1 MKIIVDAMGG
11 DHAPLEIIKGCALA
25 AKEYDIDIVLCGNEK
40 IIKQVISDN
49 GIVASKFTYVNTE
62 STIEMQDHP
71 DCIMKE
77 KSDSSMAVGLKL
89 LKNKGGDAFIT
100 AGNSGAALVGATLIN
115 KRIPGIKRAALA
127 PVLPS
132 GSGRAMLI
140 DCGANIECKAE
151 YLNQFAM
158 MGSVYIEAMFGVH
171 SPKVGLLN
179 NGAEETKGTELLIEA
194 NKLMRENP
202 DINFIGNIEG
212 RDGPLGKVDVIV
224 SDGFTGNI
232 YLKTMEGMG
241 KFLLNGLKDIFY
253 KNFAT
258 KLAAAILKKSLYEF
272 KRKVDYTEYGGAP
285 LLGIDGVVIKAH
297 GSSNAN
303 AIKNAIRQAI
313 SFVNYD
319 VNNRLREVLGKKQ

>member
-1 MKIIVDAMGG
+1 VNTLLILVDAMGG
-11 DHAPLEIIKGCALA
+11 DHAPLEIIRGCELA
-25 AKEYDIDIVLCGNEK
+25 AKEYNIDIILCGNEK
-40 IIKQVISDN
+40 IVKQIISDN
-49 GIVASKFTYVNTE
+49 GIDSSKFTYVNTE
-62 STIEMQDHP
+62 SVIEMQDHA

-77 KSDSSMAVGLKL
+77 KNDSSMAVGLKL
-89 LKNKGGDAFIT
+89 LKNNGGDAFIT

-140 DCGANIECKAE
+140 DCGANVECKAE

-158 MGSVYIEAMFGVH
+158 MGSVYIEAMFGVKN
-171 SPKVGLLN
+171 PKVGLLN

-194 NKLMRENP
+194 NKLMSENP
-202 DINFIGNIEG
+202 EINFIGNIEG
-212 RDGPLGKVDVIV
+212 RDGPLGKADVIV

-258 KLAAAILKKSLYEF
+258 KIAAAILKNRTR
-272 KRKVDYTEYGGAP
+272 KRARPPD
-285 LLGIDGVVIKAH
+285 
-297 GSSNAN
+297 
-303 AIKNAIRQAI
+303 
-313 SFVNYD
+313 
-319 VNNRLREVLGKKQ
+319 